1 MGITINSV
9 KTHLKLAN
17 KALREELVDAKEYVM
32 KCIVCLIFLW
42 HFLLSALS
50 Y

>member
-32 KCIVCLIFLW
+32 NVLY
-42 HFLLSALS
+42 A
-50 Y
+50 